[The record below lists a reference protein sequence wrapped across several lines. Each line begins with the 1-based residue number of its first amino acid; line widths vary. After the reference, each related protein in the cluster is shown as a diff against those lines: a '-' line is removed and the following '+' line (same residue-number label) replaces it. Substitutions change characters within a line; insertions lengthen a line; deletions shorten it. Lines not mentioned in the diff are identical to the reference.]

1 MASLQRLADE
11 FDHEAAVT
19 RKLLERL
26 PDARFGWRPHPKS
39 FTAGDLACHIVESV
53 GWARTILTAV
63 EFDVDPAT
71 YRPFAATSQEALLDG
86 LDRAADAGRTAFAAA
101 SEAALDEPWRL
112 LIRGRPRWSK
122 PREVVLRD
130 FTFSHVAHHRGQFS
144 VYLRLLELPVPGA
157 YGPSADEMS

>member
-1 MASLQRLADE
+1 M
-11 FDHEAAVT
+11 
-19 RKLLERL
+19 
-26 PDARFGWRPHPKS
+26 
-39 FTAGDLACHIVESV
+39 
-53 GWARTILTAV
+53 

-86 LDRAADAGRTAFAAA
+86 LTRAADAGRAAFAAA
-101 SEAALDEPWRL
+101 NEAVLDEPWRL

-157 YGPSADEMS
+157 YGPSALSQMSSAPPHAIADGILRPSPISPNAPQPFACTRVSRCTLTT